1 MPDPLSGKEGDFYLD
16 TESYDLYR
24 RAAVWEKLGN
34 IRGEDAMRGTVSVS
48 YDAGA
53 GAFENGDTT
62 YFEEIP
68 TGDYASLPVPLRE
81 GYVFAGWYCGEGA
94 NAAKLTALTA
104 ETKDLALSAKWMPCP
119 KINYISDSALLSSE
133 GESLPAGEA
142 EISDFYGVIYCDW
155 TVNGKP
161 SEEFFCTVTQS
172 ALGRWCV
179 QVGSDVPAKI
189 GYYEVNVAL
198 YGEFGEIYVRFS
210 YTVTAAPVLDFTQ
223 VLVNGRENGSEIAAE
238 CGEVY
243 EIELVL
249 ESSYSGVTHKIS
261 SEYGEYTVT
270 ESGNTFSENGK
281 YFLTVL
287 FSYEQDTIRIKISIV
302 FETAGDY
309 AFIVESQASE
319 GEKASFELNFHT
331 E

>member
-1 MPDPLSGKEGDFYLD
+1 M
-16 TESYDLYR
+16 
-24 RAAVWEKLGN
+24 
-34 IRGEDAMRGTVSVS
+34 
-48 YDAGA
+48 
-53 GAFENGDTT
+53 
-62 YFEEIP
+62 
-68 TGDYASLPVPLRE
+68 
-81 GYVFAGWYCGEGA
+81 
-94 NAAKLTALTA
+94 
-104 ETKDLALSAKWMPCP
+104 
-119 KINYISDSALLSSE
+119 
-133 GESLPAGEA
+133 
-142 EISDFYGVIYCDW
+142 
-155 TVNGKP
+155 
-161 SEEFFCTVTQS
+161 TQS

-287 FSYEQDTIRIKISIV
+287 FSYEPGYDPYKNKYRFRNRGRLRVYCRVAGKRGRESV
-302 FETAGDY
+302 F
-309 AFIVESQASE
+309 
-319 GEKASFELNFHT
+319 
-331 E
+331 

>member
-1 MPDPLSGKEGDFYLD
+1 M
-16 TESYDLYR
+16 
-24 RAAVWEKLGN
+24 
-34 IRGEDAMRGTVSVS
+34 
-48 YDAGA
+48 
-53 GAFENGDTT
+53 
-62 YFEEIP
+62 
-68 TGDYASLPVPLRE
+68 
-81 GYVFAGWYCGEGA
+81 
-94 NAAKLTALTA
+94 
-104 ETKDLALSAKWMPCP
+104 
-119 KINYISDSALLSSE
+119 
-133 GESLPAGEA
+133 
-142 EISDFYGVIYCDW
+142 
-155 TVNGKP
+155 
-161 SEEFFCTVTQS
+161 
-172 ALGRWCV
+172 
-179 QVGSDVPAKI
+179 
-189 GYYEVNVAL
+189 NVAL